1 MEVTPCVL
9 KEIRMEV
16 TPKRTMMNM
25 LVFELHDEYVGL
37 SKFMISFT
45 EKRVFLLEHTI
56 ERRDCSRLRRH

>member
-25 LVFELHDEYVGL
+25 LVFEVHDEYVGL
-37 SKFMISFT
+37 SKFMICLLVPSFST
-45 EKRVFLLEHTI
+45 STNSTFP
-56 ERRDCSRLRRH
+56 RHVGFYEV